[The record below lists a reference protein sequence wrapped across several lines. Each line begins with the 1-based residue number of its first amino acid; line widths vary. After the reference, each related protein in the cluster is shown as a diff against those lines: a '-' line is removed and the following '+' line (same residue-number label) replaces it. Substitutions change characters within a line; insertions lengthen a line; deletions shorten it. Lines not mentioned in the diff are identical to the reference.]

1 MNTLLKGRYGVETLR
16 KEHPTIYNLGRNVL
30 EWKKLLGWLISGRP
44 DPPPPF
50 VKQRIIK
57 EYARKFGTEVMVETG
72 TFFGDMVN
80 ATKHDFKEIF
90 SIELDDMFFRRA
102 KERFEPY
109 GHIHI
114 LQGDSAEVLP
124 KLLPT
129 ISKRAL
135 FWLDAHYS
143 GGITAKADKETP
155 IMQELGAIF
164 AAKNQSPVILI
175 DDTRCFGTG
184 DYPSLEEV
192 KDFVF
197 KLRPGWHFT
206 VKSDIIRIHE

>member
-109 GHIHI
+109 SVYIVR
-114 LQGDSAEVLP
+114 LEFASEFDYQLL
-124 KLLPT
+124 KLNHV
-129 ISKRAL
+129 I
-135 FWLDAHYS
+135 
-143 GGITAKADKETP
+143 AD
-155 IMQELGAIF
+155 
-164 AAKNQSPVILI
+164 
-175 DDTRCFGTG
+175 CC
-184 DYPSLEEV
+184 
-192 KDFVF
+192 
-197 KLRPGWHFT
+197 
-206 VKSDIIRIHE
+206 